1 MADQIFK
8 TPGFYPREIDLTRT
22 SQQPTGVPAGVIG
35 SSLKGPAFVPVVVGT
50 FSDFVTTFG
59 ELDSKHPSTYTVQK
73 FLESKNAVSF
83 VRVLGAGANTTI
95 ADIDTTRTQGTV
107 TNAGFKVSS
116 SFSSRFPGDA
126 EGSVYFIGGKH
137 VLTGSEAYGMPMFTD
152 NASFLSSGA
161 SDEVFLVRGVLFAA
175 SGTRLQ
181 VLDWNQS
188 YSEDLDS
195 FAAPSGA
202 FDRSFKLA
210 ISTSVGTSFANS
222 DGFAGVRIV
231 TASLDPTSVN
241 YIAKV
246 LNTNPEKFG
255 TEYHVLYGDY
265 AVDAELA
272 SINTGS
278 ADLFLASGS
287 ANTTTTGG
295 DTSSPFRQLFGR
307 FDTRFTTPSTPWFI
321 SQPFGKNE
329 YRLFKIFSK
338 DDGAYANNKYKVS
351 IVNVKKSTDLRNKYG
366 TFSLVV
372 RAFDDNDY
380 EPQVVEQFNNLSL
393 NPSDDNYIAK
403 VVGDSYASFNFDV
416 VDERDKRL
424 QQYGIHQGQSKYIR
438 VEMDESLNSGFTP
451 PEALPFGY
459 EGYEVLST
467 NPTLLDNT
475 GSAGSIR
482 LGASGSGEGRLLGA
496 IVPPLPYR
504 FKLTRGSVDTT
515 GTWRGAPGNLEVVDR
530 RLFWGVKDSR
540 NNNVVNPNVSSEP
553 NPLVESYTKF
563 AGISKLDTVVTGA
576 FVNRFNSNKFT
587 LARVA
592 LYNQNL
598 ADVTSS
604 VETHIR
610 QAAYIRDGE
619 PDVSSYKITDGTLQ
633 RVTFATLLNKGTSA
647 ADFNKFSDF
656 TKFTALMAGGF
667 DGTNILDKNAATFN
681 DRSTS
686 TEARGTTIG
695 NANAAFT
702 SPGFGFNQNA
712 TGILNNSIFAFRT
725 ATDIM
730 TDPLASSINL
740 LAVPGQREP
749 LVTDYVADAV
759 ATNGLI
765 LYTMD
770 VPSYNVDI
778 ERVFDGEGDASASTR
793 ADVQNT
799 ADQFE
804 LRALDN
810 SYVAPYFPNIIIT
823 DMNTQRRVVVPAS
836 VAAFAAIGFNDKVAY
851 PWYAPAGFNR
861 AALSFVE
868 RTTVRINQ
876 PDQER
881 LADVRINPIVK
892 FPREGYVI
900 FSQNTLD
907 NERTALQRINVK
919 RLLLD
924 LKRQVIGIG
933 NSLIWEQITPE
944 LRQRLSEQLRRLLSE
959 VQTNGGI
966 EFFDVICDNRNN
978 TQADADANRLNCQI
992 RLVPVKA
999 VEFIAIDFIVTN
1011 SGVEF
1016 Q

>member
-22 SQQPTGVPAGVIG
+22 SQQPTGVPAGVVG
-35 SSLKGPAFVPVVVGT
+35 SSLKGPAFVPVTVGT
-50 FSDFVTTFG
+50 FSDFATTFG
-59 ELDSKHPSTYTVQK
+59 DLDSRYASPYAVQK
-73 FLESKNAVSF
+73 FLDSRNAITF
-83 VRVLGAGANTTI
+83 IRVLGAGANTTST
-95 ADIDTTRTQGTV
+95 DIDTTRTQGTV
-107 TNAGFKVSS
+107 ANAGFKISG
-116 SFSSRFPGDA
+116 SFSARFPGDE
-126 EGSVYFIGGKH
+126 EGTVYFIGGKH
-137 VLTGSEAYGMPMFTD
+137 VLTGSEAYGLPMFTD
-152 NASFLSSGA
+152 NYSYLNSGA

-181 VLDWNQS
+181 AFDWNEA
-188 YSEDLDS
+188 YSEELDS
-195 FAAPSGA
+195 FAAPSA
-202 FDRSFKLA
+202 SLDRTFKLA

-231 TASLDPTSVN
+231 TASLDPSSVN

-246 LNTNPEKFG
+246 LNSNPEKFG
-255 TEYHVLYGDY
+255 TEYHLLYGDW
-265 AVDAELA
+265 AVDAEVA

-295 DTSSPFRQLFGR
+295 DTSSPFRSLFGR
-307 FDTRFTTPSTPWFI
+307 YDTRFTTPSTPWFI
-321 SQPFGKNE
+321 SQPFGKTE
-329 YRLFKIFSK
+329 YRLFKVWSK

-351 IVNVKKSTDLRNKYG
+351 IVNVKKSSDSRNKFG

-380 EPQVVEQFNNLSL
+380 EPKVIEQFNNLSL
-393 NPSDDNYIAK
+393 NPSDDNYVAK
-403 VVGDSYASFNFDV
+403 VVGDSYSAFNFDV
-416 VDERDKRL
+416 VDARDKRL
-424 QQYGIHQGQSKYIR
+424 QQYGIHQGLSNYIR
-438 VEMDESLNSGFTP
+438 VEMDDSLNSGFVP

-459 EGYEVLST
+459 EGYEVVQT
-467 NPTLLDNT
+467 NPVLTDNT
-475 GSAGSIR
+475 GSAGGIR
-482 LGASGSGEGRLLGA
+482 LGASGSGEGRLLGS

-504 FKLTRGSVDTT
+504 FKVTRGAVDTS
-515 GTWRGAPGNLEVVDR
+515 GTWRGAPGSLEVVDR
-530 RLFWGVKDSR
+530 RLYWGVKDSR
-540 NNNVVNPNVSSEP
+540 NNNITNPNVTSEP
-553 NPLVESYTKF
+553 NSLVEAYTKF
-563 AGISKLDTVVTGA
+563 AGIKKLDTVVTGA

-598 ADVTSS
+598 SEVTSS
-604 VETHIR
+604 VETHMR
-610 QAAYIRDGE
+610 QAAYIRNAE
-619 PDVSSYKITDGTLQ
+619 PDVSEYKVTDGSLS

-647 ADFNKFSDF
+647 SDFNKFSDF

-667 DGTNILDKNAATFN
+667 DGTNILDKNAATLN

-686 TEARGTTIG
+686 TEARGTTYG
-695 NANAAFT
+695 NANSSFV
-702 SPGFGFNQNA
+702 SPGFGFNQNS
-712 TGILNNSIFAFRT
+712 TGILNNSIFAYRT
-725 ATDIM
+725 ATDVI
-730 TDPLASSINL
+730 TDPLTTQVNL

-749 LVTDYVADAV
+749 LVSDYVSDAV

-770 VPSYNVDI
+770 LPSYNVDI
-778 ERVFDGEGDASASTR
+778 ERVFDGEGDTTAATR
-793 ADVQNT
+793 VDVQNT

-810 SYVAPYFPNIIIT
+810 SYVAPYFPNVIIT
-823 DMNTQRRVVVPAS
+823 DSNTQRRVTVPGT
-836 VAAFAAIGFNDKVAY
+836 VAALAAIGFNDKVAY

-861 AALSFVE
+861 AALDFVE
-868 RTTVRINQ
+868 RTSVRINS

-900 FSQNTLD
+900 FSQSTLD
-907 NERTALQRINVK
+907 SERTALQRINVK
-919 RLLLD
+919 RLMLD
-924 LKRQVIGIG
+924 LKRQAIAIG
-933 NSLIWEQITPE
+933 NSLIFEQITPE
-944 LRQRLSEQLRRLLSE
+944 LRQRLTEQLRRVLTE
-959 VQTNGGI
+959 VQSNNGI
-966 EFFDVICDNRNN
+966 EIFEVICDNRNN
-978 TQADADANRLNCQI
+978 TTADADANRLNCQI
-992 RLVPVKA
+992 RLVPVNA